1 MQMTFLRGWAPHILS
16 ILRILAAA
24 TFLTH
29 GTMKL
34 FGWPAPFPYPLNG
47 LTYTAAILEVVGG
60 LLLIVGLFSRPV
72 AFVLSG
78 RDGRRLFHGTCLAR
92 FLPRAQRRRGRDAL
106 LLHLSLHRSRR
117 PWAVERRRGSRQ
129 GLAGKVIGHPAS
141 DPRRPALRVCGGRPR
156 RRLPADA
163 RRLCR
168 LSGLRQRLAL
178 TNRFH

>member
-1 MQMTFLRGWAPHILS
+1 MQMTFLRSWAPHILS
-16 ILRILAAA
+16 ILRILTAA

-34 FGWPAPFPYPLNG
+34 FGWPAPFPYPLDG

-78 RDGRRLFHGTCLAR
+78 EMAVAYFMGHAPQGFFFGRT
-92 FLPRAQRRRGRDAL
+92 
-106 LLHLSLHRSRR
+106 SLHVTRHRRSRR
-117 PWAVERRRGSRQ
+117 
-129 GLAGKVIGHPAS
+129 
-141 DPRRPALRVCGGRPR
+141 
-156 RRLPADA
+156 
-163 RRLCR
+163 CR

-178 TNRFH
+178 ANRFH